1 MESGQIL
8 HVREMFRKWMLQVK
22 GSYRGQ
28 MQDGDHTDD
37 ITSNCLLSSSQE
49 PSKCLFGG
57 DLGVCDEKVV
67 RYIV

>member
-1 MESGQIL
+1 MPRNVLG
-8 HVREMFRKWMLQVK
+8 
-22 GSYRGQ
+22 

-49 PSKCLFGG
+49 PLKCLFGG
-57 DLGVCDEKVV
+57 DLGVRDEKVV